1 MNRCSCQLRFLKKG
15 EFFMDSVKLSEK
27 IKTARKNSGLT
38 QKALADKMGVT
49 SRCIQYY
56 ESGVRTPQSTEILI
70 KLANALSVDVTYF
83 MSDHELSLMSENEL
97 FVEKAQAEYG
107 LSGKLQAQK
116 LIEQAQALF
125 AGGELDDEDKEA
137 FLQSI
142 SDIYFDSKRRER
154 NKK

>member
-1 MNRCSCQLRFLKKG
+1 
-15 EFFMDSVKLSEK
+15 MDSVKLSDK
-27 IKTARKNSGLT
+27 IKSARKNSGLT

-116 LIEQAQALF
+116 LIEQAQALI
-125 AGGELDDEDKEA
+125 D
-137 FLQSI
+137 
-142 SDIYFDSKRRER
+142 
-154 NKK
+154 

>member
-1 MNRCSCQLRFLKKG
+1 
-15 EFFMDSVKLSEK
+15 MDSMKLGDK
-27 IKTARKNSGLT
+27 IKSARLASGLT
-38 QKALADKMGVT
+38 QKSLADTIGVT

-83 MSDHELSLMSENEL
+83 MSERELTLMGENEM
-97 FVEKAQAEYG
+97 FVERAQAEYG
-107 LSGKLQAQK
+107 ASGKEQAQR

-125 AGGELDDEDKEA
+125 AGGELADEDKEA

>member
-1 MNRCSCQLRFLKKG
+1 M
-15 EFFMDSVKLSEK
+15 SE
-27 IKTARKNSGLT
+27 REL
-38 QKALADKMGVT
+38 ALMG
-49 SRCIQYY
+49 
-56 ESGVRTPQSTEILI
+56 
-70 KLANALSVDVTYF
+70 
-83 MSDHELSLMSENEL
+83 ENEL

-107 LSGKLQAQK
+107 LSGKKQAQR

-154 NKK
+154 NKSKG